1 MEARDFIQTGLDRV
15 KQAKMRTVDGSSHY
29 ELMLHPGPEANS
41 MGIIL
46 SMWRVRG
53 HICANSDSGETSGMG
68 IG

>member
-15 KQAKMRTVDGSSHY
+15 KQATMRAVDGSSHY

-46 SMWRVRG
+46 AMWRVRG
-53 HICANSDSGETSGMG
+53 HICANSDSGETSRTR